1 MHGKSLRT
9 VGILFVMAVTAS
21 IAGPWAVAWAGT
33 YVSGVLP
40 TEFGGGFVPPDPAV
54 LKNVQRAN
62 LEAAKLLTSVEK
74 CFAKWAAN
82 HAQGKATG
90 VDVCLHDAAKGVLPK
105 YTAKIQAITARAPGL
120 PPCYNFVAAGETI
133 STLVRG
139 FNPSTYCGPSPTLG
153 PTPSPSPIPTQT
165 AAAITGTWSGSW
177 TLGGMVVGT
186 VSVNLTQAGSSI
198 SGTMSVM
205 ESPCV
210 SAGTVTG
217 SVSGSSV
224 AMHVLFSGG
233 EEADLIGTMN
243 DDQMAGTYELHT
255 GACASAGDWV
265 MSR

>member
-1 MHGKSLRT
+1 MNAWTRRAAVLTLVCLLITALGAAWAYRVLWQRYDTGLAQLQARGERLEGIVDAGPQITQQLQAARSAVSPWLHPAGENAANALQQSLRER
-9 VGILFVMAVTAS
+9 IAAS
-21 IAGPWAVAWAGT
+21 GNT
-33 YVSGVLP
+33 QVSSQ
-40 TEFGGGFVPPDPAV
+40 A
-54 LKNVQRAN
+54 A
-62 LEAAKLLTSVEK
+62 LEAAADDTLARV
-74 CFAKWAAN
+74 
-82 HAQGKATG
+82 
-90 VDVCLHDAAKGVLPK
+90 
-105 YTAKIQAITARAPGL
+105 QA
-120 PPCYNFVAAGETI
+120 
-133 STLVRG
+133 ST
-139 FNPSTYCGPSPTLG
+139 
-153 PTPSPSPIPTQT
+153 
-165 AAAITGTWSGSW
+165 AITGTWSGSW